1 MGAAAHNE
9 WTLILFATHLSS
21 ATSKRTGKAVTAKTI
36 KSYVSLLKG
45 YFEHMYA
52 FELAQRPTRLRRLLE
67 SLESEDPRSG
77 RRRRRR
83 ALRREHLLR
92 MWERIPSVQRTTV
105 KALNELA
112 ILSTAW
118 HILARGG
125 EAVRLTRGDL
135 SFGKLGSGRR
145 YAVVWLWPLKKKLC
159 PGTPKI
165 PQYILEHDGG
175 GADTYRALKRL
186 ERFDPVPESAR
197 SSTPLFRRVGRDGQ
211 RRGFTTATLREL
223 VRKRMRQIGEQRPRE
238 WTAHSPRIGGATDLA
253 STGKLCQTTL
263 QAKGRWASD
272 IGRIYVR
279 GTRRAQLKA
288 SRLIQQ
294 GRGRDL
300 EEIFPHFSHP
310 A

>member
-1 MGAAAHNE
+1 
-9 WTLILFATHLSS
+9 
-21 ATSKRTGKAVTAKTI
+21 
-36 KSYVSLLKG
+36 
-45 YFEHMYA
+45 MY
-52 FELAQRPTRLRRLLE
+52 
-67 SLESEDPRSG
+67 
-77 RRRRRR
+77 
-83 ALRREHLLR
+83 
-92 MWERIPSVQRTTV
+92 
-105 KALNELA
+105 K
-112 ILSTAW
+112 
-118 HILARGG
+118 
-125 EAVRLTRGDL
+125 
-135 SFGKLGSGRR
+135 
-145 YAVVWLWPLKKKLC
+145 
-159 PGTPKI
+159 
-165 PQYILEHDGG
+165 
-175 GADTYRALKRL
+175 ALKRL

-223 VRKRMRQIGEQRPRE
+223 VRKRMRQIGELRPRE